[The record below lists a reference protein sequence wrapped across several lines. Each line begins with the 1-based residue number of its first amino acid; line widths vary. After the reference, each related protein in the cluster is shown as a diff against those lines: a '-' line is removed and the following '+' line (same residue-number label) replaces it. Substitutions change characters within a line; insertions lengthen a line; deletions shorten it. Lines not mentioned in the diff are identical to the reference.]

1 MQEKGY
7 MIFVEI
13 GIYILIGYILY
24 KVICKIINNINKKAE
39 LNKLLKP
46 VYKKK
51 QQTVLNLL
59 KNIFKYLI
67 LVIILLIILNS
78 LGVNTTSILASL
90 GIAGAII
97 GLAFQDIVKNLIAG
111 ISIIFD
117 NHYMQGDYVTINGFE
132 GQVIALGL
140 QTTKIKAYTGEVM
153 IIDNSRITEV
163 INHSMNDSRLVLK
176 FAVSNEISPSKIDKI
191 ISKIDKELIEL
202 KEVKNNI
209 EIKGVEEYN
218 VENYIYRVEIV
229 CFPYSYFSVRRK
241 FNELLKYE
249 FEKNNIPVLPENIE
263 IKIKEK

>member
-7 MIFVEI
+7 MLFVEI
-13 GIYILIGYILY
+13 GIYILIGYIIY
-24 KVICKIINNINKKAE
+24 RIICKVINNINKKAE
-39 LNKLLKP
+39 ANKSLKA

-67 LVIILLIILNS
+67 LLIIILIILNS

-132 GQVIALGL
+132 GEVIALGL
-140 QTTKIKAYTGEVM
+140 QTTKIKSYTGEVM

-163 INHSMNDSRLVLK
+163 VNHSMNDYRLILD
-176 FAVSNEISPSKIDKI
+176 FAVANEINQDVIKDLLNVIDKDI
-191 ISKIDKELIEL
+191 IEMQ
-202 KEVKNNI
+202 EVKSNI
-209 EIKGVEEYN
+209 IIKGVQKYE
-218 VENYIYRVEIV
+218 VENYTFRIEIM
-229 CFPYSYFSVRRK
+229 CAPYSYFSVRRK
-241 FNELLKYE
+241 FNELLKRE
-249 FEKNNIPVLPENIE
+249 FEKNNILVSPESLE
-263 IKIKEK
+263 VKLKK